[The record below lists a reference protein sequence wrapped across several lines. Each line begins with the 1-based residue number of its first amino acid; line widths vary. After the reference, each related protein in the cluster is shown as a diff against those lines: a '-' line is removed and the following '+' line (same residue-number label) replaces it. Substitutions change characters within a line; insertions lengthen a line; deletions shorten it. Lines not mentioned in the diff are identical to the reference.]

1 MNLLA
6 SMVLLIVGTYS
17 SRFLNTYMII
27 VVRLA
32 TIKHTSYKQWKYFFS
47 MVSNVPEQID
57 VGHFTLKLSLR
68 NTTRNNVRNIL
79 ELPRYALIKISLIW
93 ALPS

>member
-1 MNLLA
+1 
-6 SMVLLIVGTYS
+6 
-17 SRFLNTYMII
+17 
-27 VVRLA
+27 
-32 TIKHTSYKQWKYFFS
+32 

-79 ELPRYALIKISLIW
+79 ELPRCALIKISLI
-93 ALPS
+93 